1 MKLKLL
7 TMLAVVVLLFAEAE
21 AAKSDVYR
29 DMLSNGHFT
38 LKYTI
43 TEPPVR
49 VTNKEATLTETSM
62 FGRFDMT
69 DTSAAKTRAMTNYR
83 GIVVCDGA
91 NKYTEYLDPINEGW
105 IRCVLRKNNLTY
117 RYRYA
122 TDGKKTIYMS
132 RYGKNAVIAN
142 LEEGL
147 GELSPRFLLNEEYS
161 YGTSSITKAL
171 MPLTPPEKI
180 IATPFTPEFKLIGSG
195 TLDGGLT
202 YDDFF
207 GNKNGFNCAVR
218 YYFDGDALVKIA
230 LFDYVMSEGRVQ
242 SYEKCV
248 ITVDEFSA
256 TPDQNYLQ
264 LPAELKDNT
273 KR

>member
-7 TMLAVVVLLFAEAE
+7 TMLAVIVLLCAGAE
-21 AAKSDVYR
+21 AAKSDVYH

-43 TEPPVR
+43 TEPPFR
-49 VTNKEATLTETSM
+49 VTNKEATLQATSM

-69 DTSAAKTRAMTNYR
+69 DTSAAKSRAMTNYK
-83 GIVVCDGA
+83 GIVVCDSA
-91 NKYTEYLDPINEGW
+91 NKYTESVDPINDGW
-105 IRCVLRKNNLTY
+105 IRCILRKDDLTY

-142 LEEGL
+142 VEESL
-147 GELSPRFLLNEEYS
+147 GELSPQLLLNEEYS

-171 MPLTPPEKI
+171 MPILPPEKI
-180 IATPFTPEFKLIGSG
+180 IATPFTPKFKLIGSG
-195 TLDGGLT
+195 TLDSGLT

-207 GNKNGFNCAVR
+207 GSKNGFNCAVR

-264 LPAELKDNT
+264 LPAELKDKT

>member
-7 TMLAVVVLLFAEAE
+7 TMLAVFVLLLAEAE

-43 TEPPVR
+43 IEPPVR
-49 VTNKEATLTETSM
+49 VTNKEATLTQTSM

-69 DTSAAKTRAMTNYR
+69 DTSAAKSRTMTNYK
-83 GIVVCDGA
+83 GVVVCDGA
-91 NKYTEYLDPINEGW
+91 NKYTECLDPIHDGW
-105 IRCVLRKNNLTY
+105 IRCFLRKNDLTY

-122 TDGKKTIYMS
+122 TDAKKKIYMS
-132 RYGKNAVIAN
+132 RYGKNAVVAN
-142 LEEGL
+142 LEEFL
-147 GELSPRFLLNEEYS
+147 GELPPRFLLNEEYS
-161 YGTSSITKAL
+161 FGTSSITKAL

-180 IATPFTPEFKLIGSG
+180 IATPFTPEFKLIASG
-195 TLDGGLT
+195 TLDDGLT

-218 YYFDGDALVKIA
+218 YYFNGDTLVKIA
-230 LFDYVMSEGRVQ
+230 LFDYIMSEGRVQ

-264 LPAELKDNT
+264 LPAELKDKT